1 MLLLDE
7 YFGAYFDILCP
18 YVYKQVESEK
28 LSKEDTQ
35 IRAYCNT
42 GLNLSIKTD
51 WHIQQQKQK
60 KKKKEK
66 RVD

>member
-28 LSKEDTQ
+28 LSKEDRVLTQ

-51 WHIQQQKQK
+51 
-60 KKKKEK
+60 
-66 RVD
+66 